1 MIWPVLGRYRVYRG
15 GSWRSGLLY
24 ARVAYRYNVAPS
36 LRSINH
42 GARLVR
48 NAEVMRTVESSQI
61 RRFLTRD
68 GSRALIIGGSHRV
81 SGVDW
86 NRKQQIPNFY
96 CSLCPEITYV
106 SFRLTKIGEAH
117 GA

>member
-1 MIWPVLGRYRVYRG
+1 MIWSVLGLYRVRRG
-15 GSWRSGLLY
+15 GSWINDPQS
-24 ARVAYRYNVAPS
+24 ARFADRYNVAPS

-48 NAEVMRTVESSQI
+48 NAEVMRTVKASQI

-68 GSRALIIGGSHRV
+68 TSRALIIGGSHRV
-81 SGVDW
+81 AGVDW
-86 NRKQQIPNFY
+86 NRKQQIPSFY